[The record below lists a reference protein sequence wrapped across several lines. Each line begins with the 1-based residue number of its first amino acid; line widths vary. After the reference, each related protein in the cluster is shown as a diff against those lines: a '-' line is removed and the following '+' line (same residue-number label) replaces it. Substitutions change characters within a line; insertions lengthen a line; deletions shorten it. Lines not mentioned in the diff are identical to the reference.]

1 VLLSAAAVITPR
13 RSFLTAKL
21 FQPPVLSACTG
32 ALSKPNFL
40 DAFHFN
46 CSATEFSCHA
56 GVYLPDQ
63 PQKQTGCLLSVERI
77 CAWIE
82 INYNLLAPFPITIIA
97 QPRSRQ

>member
-1 VLLSAAAVITPR
+1 VLLSAATVITPR

-21 FQPPVLSACTG
+21 FQQPPLLSACTG

-46 CSATEFSCHA
+46 CS
-56 GVYLPDQ
+56 LQ
-63 PQKQTGCLLSVERI
+63 PNSAAKLESICPTSRRSMFGCLLSVERI

-82 INYNLLAPFPITIIA
+82 INYNLLGAVPN
-97 QPRSRQ
+97 